1 MHNLY
6 NSTTYNELLCQHTYK
21 GQTLKW
27 RRLSLFVIISRHT
40 TFIHPFNDA
49 FSYFFIKWT
58 FVSLFKNGE
67 SIKIRFCYTKKALP
81 VQKGGATS
89 NDCRSV
95 CCEIYRMS
103 NYCWT
108 CSLFNKSRT
117 TIKKKPQHMLWSAC
131 WGFHI
136 QWCVCLFVIFS
147 ISCMKKFVKLNRYS
161 NELIM

>member
-1 MHNLY
+1 M
-6 NSTTYNELLCQHTYK
+6 STNNK
-21 GQTLKW
+21 GLNAVKSTFKPLSCDY
-27 RRLSLFVIISRHT
+27 RLFIFYTSLISRVFMHFHHVNFCI
-40 TFIHPFNDA
+40 FIQKNL
-49 FSYFFIKWT
+49 IK
-58 FVSLFKNGE
+58 V
-67 SIKIRFCYTKKALP
+67 RFCYTKKALP

-136 QWCVCLFVIFS
+136 Q
-147 ISCMKKFVKLNRYS
+147 
-161 NELIM
+161 

>member
-1 MHNLY
+1 MVVDKYVGRCLDVG
-6 NSTTYNELLCQHTYK
+6 STPTGSIIPLHSFVFLGKTLLNQ
-21 GQTLKW
+21 
-27 RRLSLFVIISRHT
+27 RLSLCLVIIVYSS
-40 TFIHPFNDA
+40 FIHRCSHV
-49 FSYFFIKWT
+49 FSYVFIYRT

-136 QWCVCLFVIFS
+136 Q
-147 ISCMKKFVKLNRYS
+147 
-161 NELIM
+161 

>member
-1 MHNLY
+1 MNKLY
-6 NSTTYNELLCQHTYK
+6 KSTTYNELLCQLNTK
-21 GQTLKW
+21 GQTPSF
-27 RRLSLFVIISRHT
+27 RHLSLFVIISLYT

-49 FSYFFIKWT
+49 FSFFFICEH
-58 FVSLFKNGE
+58 FVSLFKTSRDKSAFQIVG
-67 SIKIRFCYTKKALP
+67 FCYTGKALP

-95 CCEIYRMS
+95 CCEIYRVS

-108 CSLFNKSRT
+108 CSLFIKSRT

-136 QWCVCLFVIFS
+136 Q
-147 ISCMKKFVKLNRYS
+147 
-161 NELIM
+161 